1 MILQAYFWGKVY
13 FKIGEYYKATMSESE
28 SSKDNLT
35 IHVGTVVNI
44 PANTT
49 IVGDVRISE
58 KHEIHIKCN
67 PIIAALSF
75 SVGALF
81 AYFIYLIKKT
91 TCTNTNTNHA
101 GKK

>member
-1 MILQAYFWGKVY
+1 MIA
-13 FKIGEYYKATMSESE
+13 SETA
-28 SSKDNLT
+28 KDNHTL
-35 IHVGTVVNI
+35 HVGTVVNI

-58 KHEIHIKCN
+58 QHKIHIKCN

-81 AYFIYLIKKT
+81 AYFIPLIKT
-91 TCTNTNTNHA
+91 ATCNSSEPPDTNTHHA
-101 GKK
+101 GKKQVYLQ